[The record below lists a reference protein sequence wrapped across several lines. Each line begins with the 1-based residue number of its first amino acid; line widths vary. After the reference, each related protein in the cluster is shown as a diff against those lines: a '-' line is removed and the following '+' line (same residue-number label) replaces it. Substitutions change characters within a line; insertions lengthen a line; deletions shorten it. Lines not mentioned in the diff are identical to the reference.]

1 MEGGEGRK
9 NEVDLSLF
17 LRPGVESQSQLVRDS
32 CASSR
37 QSESP
42 RECPRFSLRIVF
54 LRKRRT
60 TLPPSF
66 NPLPHAFLYV
76 QLYHSPLL
84 PSLCPLQQVS
94 TRTELSSRLLRG
106 RE

>member
-17 LRPGVESQSQLVRDS
+17 LRPGVESQNQLVRDS

-42 RECPRFSLRIVF
+42 RECEDEVL
-54 LRKRRT
+54 
-60 TLPPSF
+60 
-66 NPLPHAFLYV
+66 
-76 QLYHSPLL
+76 
-84 PSLCPLQQVS
+84 
-94 TRTELSSRLLRG
+94 
-106 RE
+106 